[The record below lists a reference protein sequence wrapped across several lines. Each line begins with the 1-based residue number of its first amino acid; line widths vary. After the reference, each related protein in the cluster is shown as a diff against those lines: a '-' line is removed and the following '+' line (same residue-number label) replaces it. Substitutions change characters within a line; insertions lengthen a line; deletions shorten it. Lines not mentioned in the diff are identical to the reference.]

1 MPFSQ
6 EELVEVKA
14 GVDRALASGVLND
27 WERQFLRDML
37 ERLNRYGRKTTLSDK
52 QYRRLM
58 Q

>member
-6 EELVEVKA
+6 EKLVEVKA